1 MAVFYIQVFSR
12 THGIPDSVGF
22 YTVSRCPMA
31 ASLTQV
37 DRFYHQLA
45 MVNAASIPGRVVLN
59 MLTPKFGVFNLVLF
73 SGVAYAVVI
82 FGLFGIN
89 NTGGVVV
96 FALLS
101 GFLAGACTYPHC
113 FEIYGISRLT

>member
-1 MAVFYIQVFSR
+1 MILGSLLHSSILPYPRHSRLSRILHGQSLSDGNISLIQ
-12 THGIPDSVGF
+12 
-22 YTVSRCPMA
+22 A
-31 ASLTQV
+31 

-73 SGVAYAVVI
+73 SAVAYAVVI

-89 NTGGVVV
+89 NTAGVIV
-96 FALLS
+96 FALSTL
-101 GFLAGACTYPHC
+101 
-113 FEIYGISRLT
+113 R